1 MDLILIRHG
10 QSVANAKGLLI
21 STDKDGLTELG
32 KTQSTD
38 LAATLERFA
47 FQPSQI
53 YCSPWARARQ
63 TAELL
68 FGASRPMT
76 FDARLAETHP
86 GIYGSWLEA
95 DFNQAHPD
103 FNKDIRNRY
112 EQGESHLDMAERVQA
127 WVESEVRPQVQNA
140 GLMAAVAH
148 GGPISVVLQH
158 LLGVPIETHYP
169 SFTVPNASFTYLKWR
184 ADLNRYCLERAG
196 HV

>member
-1 MDLILIRHG
+1 MDLLLIRHG
-10 QSVANAKGLLI
+10 QSVANEKGLLI
-21 STDKDGLTELG
+21 STDKDGLTDLG
-32 KTQSTD
+32 KTQSIN
-38 LAATLERFA
+38 LAATLSRFA
-47 FQPSQI
+47 FEPSQI

-68 FGASRPMT
+68 FGESAPIT
-76 FDARLAETHP
+76 LDARLAETHP
-86 GIYGSWLEA
+86 GKYGSWLEI
-95 DFNQAHPD
+95 DFNRAFPD
-103 FNKDIRNRY
+103 FNKNIENRY
-112 EQGESHLDMAERVQA
+112 EEGESHLDMTRRVQS

-140 GLMAAVAH
+140 GLVVAVAH

-184 ADLNRYCLERAG
+184 TDLNRYCLERAG

>member
-1 MDLILIRHG
+1 MDLLLIRHG

-32 KTQSTD
+32 RTQSIN
-38 LAATLERFA
+38 LAATLDRFA
-47 FQPSQI
+47 FEPAQI
-53 YCSPWARARQ
+53 YCSPWTRARQ
-63 TAELL
+63 TAELV
-68 FGASRPMT
+68 FGESKPMT

-95 DFNQAHPD
+95 DFNRSFPD

-112 EQGESHLDMAERVQA
+112 EQGESHLDMAHRVQA
-127 WVESEVRPQVQNA
+127 WVESEVLTKAQQT
-140 GLMAAVAH
+140 GLIVAVAH
-148 GGPISVVLQH
+148 GGPISVVVQQ
-158 LLGVPIETHYP
+158 LLAVPIETHYP

-184 ADLNRYCLERAG
+184 TDLKRYCLERAG

>member
-1 MDLILIRHG
+1 MDLLLIRHG
-10 QSVANAKGLLI
+10 QSVANEKGLLI
-21 STDKDGLTELG
+21 STYKDGLTELG
-32 KTQSTD
+32 KTQSIN
-38 LAATLERFA
+38 LAATLGRFA
-47 FQPSQI
+47 FKPSQI

-68 FGASRPMT
+68 FEESTPMT

-95 DFNQAHPD
+95 DFNRAFPD
-103 FNKDIRNRY
+103 FNRNIRNRY
-112 EQGESHLDMAERVQA
+112 EEGESHLDMAERVQS
-127 WVESEVRPQVQNA
+127 WVESAVRPQVQNA
-140 GLMAAVAH
+140 GLMVAVAH

-184 ADLNRYCLERAG
+184 PDLNRYCLERAG

>member
-1 MDLILIRHG
+1 MDLLLIRHG
-10 QSVANAKGLLI
+10 QSVANEKGLLI

-32 KTQSTD
+32 KAQSIN
-38 LAATLERFA
+38 LAATLDRFG
-47 FQPSQI
+47 FKPSRL

-68 FGASRPMT
+68 FDAAAPIT
-76 FDARLAETHP
+76 YDARLAETHP

-95 DFNQAHPD
+95 DFNRTFPD
-103 FNKDIRNRY
+103 FNGNIRNRY
-112 EQGESHLDMAERVQA
+112 ENGESHLDMAERVQA
-127 WVESEVRPQVQNA
+127 WVESEVRPHVNQS

>member
-1 MDLILIRHG
+1 MDLLLIRHG
-10 QSVANAKGLLI
+10 QSVANEKGLLI

-32 KTQSTD
+32 KTQSIN
-38 LAATLERFA
+38 LAATLDRFG
-47 FQPSQI
+47 FKPSRF

-68 FGASRPMT
+68 FDAATPIIY
-76 FDARLAETHP
+76 DARLAETHP
-86 GIYGSWLEA
+86 GKYASWLELE
-95 DFNQAHPD
+95 FNRAFPD
-103 FNKDIRNRY
+103 FNGNIRNRY
-112 EQGESHLDMAERVQA
+112 EDGESHLEMAERVQA
-127 WVESEVRPQVQNA
+127 WVESEVRPHVNES
-140 GLMAAVAH
+140 GLTAAVAH

-196 HV
+196 HI

>member
-1 MDLILIRHG
+1 MDLLLIRHG
-10 QSVANAKGLLI
+10 QSVANEKGLLI

-32 KTQSTD
+32 KAQSIN

-47 FQPSQI
+47 FKPSQI

-63 TAELL
+63 TAELI
-68 FGASRPMT
+68 FDASTPMT
-76 FDARLAETHP
+76 LDARLAETHP

-95 DFNQAHPD
+95 DFNRAYPD
-103 FNKDIRNRY
+103 FNKNIRNRY
-112 EQGESHLDMAERVQA
+112 EQGESHLDMAERVHG
-127 WVESEVRPQVQNA
+127 WVDSAVQPHVHKA
-140 GLMAAVAH
+140 GLIAAVAH

-169 SFTVPNASFTYLKWR
+169 SFTVPNASFTYVKWR
-184 ADLNRYCLERAG
+184 TDLNRYCLERAG

>member
-1 MDLILIRHG
+1 MDLLLIRHG
-10 QSVANAKGLLI
+10 QSVANEKGLLI
-21 STDKDGLTELG
+21 STDQDGLTELG
-32 KTQSTD
+32 KKQSVN

-47 FQPSQI
+47 FQPSKI

-68 FGASRPMT
+68 FEKSTPMT

-95 DFNQAHPD
+95 DFNRAFPD
-103 FNKDIRNRY
+103 FNRDIRNRY
-112 EQGESHLDMAERVQA
+112 ENGESHLDMAQRVQQ
-127 WVESEVRPQVQNA
+127 WVESEVRPQVQDA
-140 GLMAAVAH
+140 GLLVAVAH

-184 ADLNRYCLERAG
+184 PDLHRYCLERAG

>member
-1 MDLILIRHG
+1 MDLLLIRHG
-10 QSVANAKGLLI
+10 QSIANAKGLLI

-32 KTQSTD
+32 KAQSVS

-47 FQPSQI
+47 FRPARI
-53 YCSPWARARQ
+53 HCSPWARARQ

-68 FGASRPMT
+68 FGTSQPIT
-76 FDARLAETHP
+76 FDARLAETNP

-95 DFNQAHPD
+95 DFNLAYPD
-103 FNKDIRNRY
+103 FNTNIRNRY
-112 EQGESHLDMAERVQA
+112 EGGESHLDMAERVQA
-127 WVESEVRPQVQNA
+127 WVECEVRPEVQST
-140 GLMAAVAH
+140 GLIVAVAH

-184 ADLNRYCLERAG
+184 ADMNRYCLERAG

>member
-1 MDLILIRHG
+1 MDFLLIRHG
-10 QSVANAKGLLI
+10 QSVANEKGLLI

-32 KTQSTD
+32 KTQSVN

-47 FQPSQI
+47 FKPSQV

-68 FGASRPMT
+68 FAPTQPIT

-95 DFNQAHPD
+95 DFNAAFPD
-103 FNKDIRNRY
+103 FNRDIRNRY
-112 EQGESHLDMAERVQA
+112 EEGESHLDMAHRVQE
-127 WVESEVRPQVQNA
+127 WVDSEIRPQSKNP
-140 GLMAAVAH
+140 GLITAVAH
-148 GGPISVVLQH
+148 GGPISVMLQY

-184 ADLNRYCLERAG
+184 PDLNRYCLERAG
-196 HV
+196 HL

>member
-1 MDLILIRHG
+1 MDLLLIRHG
-10 QSVANAKGLLI
+10 QSEANAKRLLI

-32 KTQSTD
+32 RRQSID

-47 FQPSQI
+47 FQPSRI
-53 YCSPWARARQ
+53 YCSPWTRARQ

-68 FGASRPMT
+68 FGESSPMT

-86 GIYGSWLEA
+86 GIYGSWLEE
-95 DFNQAHPD
+95 DFNQAFPD
-103 FNKDIRNRY
+103 FNRNIRNRY

-127 WVESEVRPQVQNA
+127 WVDSTVTPETGNS
-140 GLMAAVAH
+140 GLLAVVAH
-148 GGPISVVLQH
+148 GGPISVMLQY

-169 SFTVPNASFTYLKWR
+169 SFTVPNASFTQLKWR

>member
-1 MDLILIRHG
+1 MDLLLIRHG
-10 QSVANAKGLLI
+10 QSEANAKGLLI

-32 KTQSTD
+32 KTQSVK

-47 FQPSQI
+47 FQPSKI

-68 FGASRPMT
+68 FSPAQPMT

-95 DFNQAHPD
+95 DFNRAFPD
-103 FNKDIRNRY
+103 FNLNMRNRY
-112 EQGESHLDMAERVQA
+112 ENGESHLDMAERVQA
-127 WVESEVRPQVQNA
+127 WVEDAVKPEAHNP
-140 GLMAAVAH
+140 GLIAAVAH
-148 GGPISVVLQH
+148 GGPISVVLQY